1 MITIQNHHFADAPR
15 IHLPVDHMPGQKY
28 NRSVKLV
35 EYPSLPGVIE
45 MWIFNV
51 DGWDIHD
58 RVLP

>member
-1 MITIQNHHFADAPR
+1 MIKIQNLCFADVPR
-15 IHLPVDHMPGQKY
+15 VHIPVDHMPGQKY
-28 NRSVKLV
+28 NRSVKVV

-58 RVLP
+58 QVIS